1 MFLILFNYIIFTITP
16 AYPTNTTLEKINDIL
31 SPSFFV
37 MDHYPFL
44 SKVVNNYV
52 AFASLFI
59 AIIFS
64 IKQHKY
70 NMLSE
75 VVRLKFKSL
84 KITLFLFLC
93 FLVYLYTFFGYA
105 FDLNFFRSPL
115 NTYRF
120 HYFYDNKLGF
130 FISSWLSLILTHFT
144 LGMFFAR
151 IYLFFNPKEL

>member
-1 MFLILFNYIIFTITP
+1 MPIKQNHFGYFEKLMTCLLIIHIIIFTITP

-31 SPSFFV
+31 PPSFFV
-37 MDHYPFL
+37 MDDYPFL

-70 NMLSE
+70 NMSSE

-105 FDLNFFRSPL
+105 FDLIFFRSPL
-115 NTYRF
+115 N
-120 HYFYDNKLGF
+120 N
-130 FISSWLSLILTHFT
+130 
-144 LGMFFAR
+144 
-151 IYLFFNPKEL
+151 